1 VTLRLATPLALGG
14 LAALALLLSWQLAV
28 AGTLALV
35 AATVVDAIVAR
46 RARRPVERTVPA
58 YVARGT
64 PFPLVLRSEPGLPTR
79 VKQPQTAAVRVD
91 GRERDSVLETTGV
104 ALERGRQLLP
114 APETRVL
121 GPLGLAGW
129 GGPAGETQTI
139 EVYPDL
145 PGARRLAKAARQ
157 GRLHA
162 QGRRRGPLG
171 LGTEFD
177 SVREYRDDD
186 DVRFVN
192 WRATQRLG
200 RPMTNQF
207 RVERDRDVICLIDC
221 GRLVAAPVGSAT
233 RLDVFV
239 DVALAVAAAA
249 DDLGDRA
256 GLIAFDDELRRVL
269 APRRRGARDLLA
281 ALHDLEPRVVES
293 DYLRAF
299 AEVGGAKRAF
309 VLILTDIVEPA
320 AAEPLVTAL
329 PLLARRHAVTVAS
342 VADPGLTA
350 VLTTVP
356 GTPADA
362 YRQVAAVDVD
372 REREAVVAR
381 LHRAR
386 AQVIEAS
393 PEALAGACVSAYLA
407 AKARARL

>member
-1 VTLRLATPLALGG
+1 VTLRPATPLALGG

-28 AGTLALV
+28 VGALAVV
-35 AATVVDAIVAR
+35 AAVIVDALVAR
-46 RARRPVERTVPA
+46 RARGPVERRVPG

-64 PFPLVLRSEPGLPTR
+64 PFPVVARAEPGLATR
-79 VKQPQTAAVRVD
+79 VKQPQTAAIRVEAREGD
-91 GRERDSVLETTGV
+91 GGLETTAV
-104 ALERGRQLLP
+104 ALERGRQALP
-114 APETRVL
+114 APQTRVW

-129 GGPAGETQTI
+129 GGSAGEAQTI

-145 PGARRLAKAARQ
+145 PGARRLARAARE

-162 QGRRRGPLG
+162 QARRRGPLG
-171 LGTEFD
+171 LGTEFE

-200 RPMTNQF
+200 RPMSNQF
-207 RVERDRDVICLIDC
+207 RMERDRDVICLVDC
-221 GRLVAAPVGSAT
+221 GRLVGAPVGSAT

-239 DVALAVAAAA
+239 DVALAVAAVA

-269 APRRRGARDLLA
+269 TPRRRGARDLLA
-281 ALHDLEPRVVES
+281 ALHDLEPRGVES

-309 VLILTDIVEPA
+309 VLILTDLIEPA
-320 AAEPLVTAL
+320 AAEPLATAL
-329 PLLARRHAVTVAS
+329 PLLVRRHVVAVAS

-350 VLTTVP
+350 ILTTAP
-356 GTPADA
+356 RTAAEA

-381 LHRAR
+381 LRAAR

-393 PEALAGACVSAYLA
+393 PEELASACVSAYLA